1 MKIKCGLILVN
12 LGTPSA
18 PNRKSIKKYLSCFL
32 SDPRVIDA
40 PKFFWK
46 LYLHLY
52 LLPVRSSK
60 VMRLYKKIWQLEG
73 SPLMIN
79 SLLQKK
85 ALTNILPNIHL
96 ELAMRYGKP
105 TLKHAIKKMLVTY
118 NVKKLVVFPLY
129 PQYSCSTTASVF
141 DAIANILKKYRN
153 LPSIIFIRDYADDM
167 KYIHALKTS
176 IISSFNKYGYPD
188 RLILSFHGIPKKY
201 VLDGDD
207 YLARCQVTKKLLTSV
222 LDYPEDQIIMSFQS
236 KFGKVPWLSPIT
248 SNVISNLPKKNIKNI
263 QIICPG
269 FSSDCLETLE
279 EIKIRNKL
287 LFINSGGLFFR
298 YIPAL
303 NDQDVHIDCL
313 ASIIKK
319 HLF

>member
-1 MKIKCGLILVN
+1 MKTTYGLILIN

-18 PNRKSIKKYLSCFL
+18 PNKQSIKKYLSYFL

-40 PKFFWK
+40 PKFLWK
-46 LYLHLY
+46 LYLYLY
-52 LLPVRSSK
+52 LLPVRASK
-60 VMRLYKKIWQLEG
+60 IVHLYKKIWQLEG

-105 TLKHAIKKMLVTY
+105 TLKEAIKKMLIKY
-118 NVKKLVVFPLY
+118 NVKTLIIFPLY

-153 LPSIIFIRDYADDM
+153 IPSIIFIRDYADNM
-167 KYIHALKTS
+167 KYIHALKKS
-176 IISSFNKYGYPD
+176 ITNSFNKYGNPD

-201 VLDGDD
+201 IEDGDD
-207 YLARCQVTKKLLTSV
+207 YLERCKITKKLLTSI
-222 LDYPEDQIIMSFQS
+222 LDYPEEKIIMSFQS
-236 KFGKVPWLSPIT
+236 KFGKIPWLSPIT
-248 SNVISNLPKKNIKNI
+248 SNVIANLPKKNVKNI
-263 QIICPG
+263 QVICPG

-287 LFINSGGLFFR
+287 LFMNSGGFTFH

-303 NDQDVHIDCL
+303 NDQDFHIDCL
-313 ASIIKK
+313 AAIIRKY
-319 HLF
+319 LV